1 MKARIAGMSLYG
13 FFAQYDSASS
23 GAGVTIDLTSGSIE
37 TSGYNFRIRDA
48 LVVFCTTNKSS
59 LGWRSPAGSASFFG
73 TVEASGSIAGEV
85 SIGPAELDV
94 PFDVFATGKSGQVGR
109 IRIPAGQRN
118 AAFEFK
124 VDAAEGLSDEEAE
137 TLFRDSTSQE

>member
-1 MKARIAGMSLYG
+1 MKGRIAGMSLYG

-23 GAGVTIDLTSGSIE
+23 GAGVTIDLSSGSIE
-37 TSGYNFRIRDA
+37 TSGYNFRIREA
-48 LVVFCTTNKSS
+48 LVVFCTTNKNS

-85 SIGPAELDV
+85 LLVPELDV
-94 PFDVFATGKSGQVGR
+94 PFDVFATGNAGQVGR
-109 IRIPAGQRN
+109 IRIPAGQRA

-137 TLFRDSTSQE
+137 TLLRDSTSQE